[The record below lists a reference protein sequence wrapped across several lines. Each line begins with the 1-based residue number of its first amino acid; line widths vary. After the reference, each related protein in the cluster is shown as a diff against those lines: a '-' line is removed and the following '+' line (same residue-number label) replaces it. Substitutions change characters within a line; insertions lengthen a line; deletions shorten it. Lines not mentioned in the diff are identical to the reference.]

1 MTMKHNQMN
10 MTNQD
15 TLHEHHDMSS
25 MHHDH
30 MDMSSYEHTSH
41 AGMDSMD
48 MSDMKHRFWWA
59 FFLMIPIIIITPFMG
74 IYLPFTFTFPGSSW
88 VSALLSILLY
98 FIGSKPFLDG
108 ARIEFRTKKPAMMSL
123 ITVGLN
129 VTFWYSIYA
138 VLSTQLLH
146 VHVMD
151 FFWEFATLTVIMLLG
166 HRIEMS
172 VTMQA
177 GDATAKLRELMP
189 NIAHVKHDD
198 MWMDMPID
206 ALKSEM
212 IVRVL
217 AGESFPADGNVV
229 EGVSQVDESLM
240 TGESRLVEKKMGS
253 LVVGG
258 TINGNGTL
266 DVKLTNVGNNSF
278 IGQLKETLLSS
289 QDKKSRVETL
299 ADKVAAWLFWVA
311 LLFAIG
317 SLLIWT
323 PVRGLGFATNIAATV
338 LVIACPHAL
347 GLAVPLVI
355 NRTKAIAAK
364 EGILI
369 KNRKALMA
377 ANHLKFAL
385 MDKTG
390 TLTTGQFTVQHFN
403 VYDFNQ
409 SKALGIMS
417 ALDQQSTHPLAQSIV
432 NYAKEKQA
440 PKLQAAHVEN
450 IAGYGVRG
458 KINNR
463 LYTLVSAKYLK
474 QNHITFT
481 PLQMA
486 GSISYLLEDRRVIAA
501 IAQGDHLKESA
512 QIFIRTLLNQ
522 GITPVMITGD
532 NELAAKQIAEKLKI
546 TDIHSQVSPQDKINL
561 VSQYQQHGTTMM
573 IGDGIND
580 APALAQANLSIAIGV
595 GTEVAHASADA
606 ILIANQLS
614 KIIDFINLAKRSN
627 IKQVQNLWWGA
638 SYNIIAIPLAA
649 GVLAFAGIMLNP
661 MIAAVIMSLSTII
674 VAINALL
681 LKH

>member
-1 MTMKHNQMN
+1 
-10 MTNQD
+10 
-15 TLHEHHDMSS
+15 
-25 MHHDH
+25 
-30 MDMSSYEHTSH
+30 
-41 AGMDSMD
+41 
-48 MSDMKHRFWWA
+48 
-59 FFLMIPIIIITPFMG
+59 
-74 IYLPFTFTFPGSSW
+74 
-88 VSALLSILLY
+88 
-98 FIGSKPFLDG
+98 
-108 ARIEFRTKKPAMMSL
+108 
-123 ITVGLN
+123 
-129 VTFWYSIYA
+129 
-138 VLSTQLLH
+138 
-146 VHVMD
+146 MD
-151 FFWEFATLTVIMLLG
+151 FFWEFATLNVIMLLG

-189 NIAHVKHDD
+189 NIAHVKHND
-198 MWMDMPID
+198 MLMDMPID
-206 ALKSEM
+206 TLKSNM

-217 AGESFPADGNVV
+217 AGESFPADGTVV

-240 TGESRLVEKKMGS
+240 TGESRLVEKKIGS
-253 LVVGG
+253 QVVGG
-258 TINGNGTL
+258 SINGNGTL
-266 DVKLTNVGNNSF
+266 DVKLTTVGDNSF

-289 QDKKSRVETL
+289 QDKKSRAETL
-299 ADKVAAWLFWVA
+299 ADKAAAWLFWVA

-323 PVRGLGFATNIAATV
+323 PLRGLGFAVNIAATV
-338 LVIACPHAL
+338 LVIVCPHAL

-355 NRTKAIAAK
+355 NRTKAIAAQ

-369 KNRKALMA
+369 KNRKALVA

-390 TLTTGQFTVQHFN
+390 TLTTGKFTVQHFS
-403 VYDFNQ
+403 VYDFDQ

-432 NYAKEKQA
+432 NYAKEQHA
-440 PKLQAAHVEN
+440 PKIQASHVEN

-458 KINNR
+458 KIDDQ
-463 LYTLVSAKYLK
+463 LYTLASAKYLK

-481 PLQMA
+481 PLQTE
-486 GSISYLLEDRRVIAA
+486 GSISYLLEEGRVIAA

-512 QIFIRTLLNQ
+512 PAFIRTLLNQ

-532 NELAAKQIAEKLKI
+532 NELAAKQIADELKI

-561 VSQYQQHGTTMM
+561 VSEYQQHGTTMM

-606 ILIANQLS
+606 ILIADQLS

-627 IKQVQNLWWGA
+627 TKQVQNLWWGA

-661 MIAAVIMSLSTII
+661 MIAALIMSLSTII

>member
-1 MTMKHNQMN
+1 MTMNHDHMN
-10 MTNQD
+10 MTNKN
-15 TLHEHHDMSS
+15 TSHEHHDMSS
-25 MHHDH
+25 MNHDH
-30 MDMSSYEHTSH
+30 MDMSSHEHTSH

-48 MSDMKHRFWWA
+48 MSDMKRRFWWA
-59 FFLMIPIIIITPFMG
+59 FFLMLPIIIITPFMD
-74 IYLPFTFTFPGSSW
+74 IHLPFTFTFPGSSW
-88 VSALLSILLY
+88 VSALLSTLLY
-98 FIGSKPFLDG
+98 FIGSKPFWDG
-108 ARIEFRTKKPAMMSL
+108 TRAEFRTKKPAMMSL

-138 VLSTQLLH
+138 VLSTQLFH

-151 FFWEFATLTVIMLLG
+151 FFWEFATLNVIMLLG

-198 MWMDMPID
+198 MLMDMPID
-206 ALKSEM
+206 TLKSNM

-217 AGESFPADGNVV
+217 AGESFPADGTVV

-240 TGESRLVEKKMGS
+240 TGESRLVEKKIGS
-253 LVVGG
+253 QVVGG

-266 DVKLTNVGNNSF
+266 DVKLTTVGDDSF

-289 QDKKSRVETL
+289 QDKKSRAETL

-323 PVRGLGFATNIAATV
+323 PLRGLGFAVNIAATV

-355 NRTKAIAAK
+355 NRTKAIAAQ

-369 KNRKALMA
+369 KNRKALVA

-390 TLTTGQFTVQHFN
+390 TLTTGKFTVQHFS
-403 VYDFNQ
+403 VYDFDQ

-432 NYAKEKQA
+432 NYAKEQHA
-440 PKLQAAHVEN
+440 PKIQASHVEN

-458 KINNR
+458 KIDDQ
-463 LYTLVSAKYLK
+463 LYTLASAKYLK

-481 PLQMA
+481 PLQTE
-486 GSISYLLEDRRVIAA
+486 GSISYLLEEGRVIAA

-512 QIFIRTLLNQ
+512 PAFIRTLLNQ

-532 NELAAKQIAEKLKI
+532 NELAAKQIADELKI

-561 VSQYQQHGTTMM
+561 VSEYQQHGTTMM

-606 ILIANQLS
+606 ILIADQLS

-627 IKQVQNLWWGA
+627 TKQVQNLWWGA

-661 MIAAVIMSLSTII
+661 MIAALIMSLSTII

>member
-1 MTMKHNQMN
+1 MTMNHDHMN
-10 MTNQD
+10 MTNKN
-15 TLHEHHDMSS
+15 TSHEHHDMSS
-25 MHHDH
+25 MNHDH
-30 MDMSSYEHTSH
+30 MDMSSHEHTSH

-48 MSDMKHRFWWA
+48 MSDMKRRFWWA
-59 FFLMIPIIIITPFMG
+59 FFLMLPIIIITPFMG
-74 IYLPFTFTFPGSSW
+74 IHLPFTFTFPGSSW
-88 VSALLSILLY
+88 VSALLSTLLY
-98 FIGSKPFLDG
+98 FIGSKPFWDG
-108 ARIEFRTKKPAMMSL
+108 TRAEFRTKKPAMMSL

-138 VLSTQLLH
+138 VLSTQLFH

-151 FFWEFATLTVIMLLG
+151 FFWEFATLNVIMLLG

-198 MWMDMPID
+198 MLMDMPID
-206 ALKSEM
+206 TLKSNM

-217 AGESFPADGNVV
+217 AGESFPADGTVV

-240 TGESRLVEKKMGS
+240 TGESRLVEKKIGS
-253 LVVGG
+253 QVVGG

-266 DVKLTNVGNNSF
+266 DVKLTTVGDDSF

-289 QDKKSRVETL
+289 QDKKSRAETL

-323 PVRGLGFATNIAATV
+323 PLRGLGFAVNIAATV

-355 NRTKAIAAK
+355 NRTKAIAAQ

-369 KNRKALMA
+369 KNRKALVA

-390 TLTTGQFTVQHFN
+390 TLTTGKFTVQHFS
-403 VYDFNQ
+403 VYDFDQ

-432 NYAKEKQA
+432 NYAKEQHA
-440 PKLQAAHVEN
+440 PKIQASHVEN

-458 KINNR
+458 KIDDQ
-463 LYTLVSAKYLK
+463 LYTLASAKYLK

-481 PLQMA
+481 PLQTE
-486 GSISYLLEDRRVIAA
+486 GSISYLLEEGRVIAA

-512 QIFIRTLLNQ
+512 PAFIRTLLNQ

-532 NELAAKQIAEKLKI
+532 NELAAKQIADELKI

-561 VSQYQQHGTTMM
+561 VSEYQQHGTTMM

-627 IKQVQNLWWGA
+627 TKQVQNLWWGA

-661 MIAAVIMSLSTII
+661 MIAALIMSLSTII

>member
-1 MTMKHNQMN
+1 MTMNHDHMN
-10 MTNQD
+10 MTNKN
-15 TLHEHHDMSS
+15 TSHEHHDMSS
-25 MHHDH
+25 MNHDH
-30 MDMSSYEHTSH
+30 MDMSSHEHTSH

-48 MSDMKHRFWWA
+48 MSDMKRRFWWA
-59 FFLMIPIIIITPFMG
+59 FFLMLPIIIITPFMG
-74 IYLPFTFTFPGSSW
+74 IHLPFTFTFPGSSW
-88 VSALLSILLY
+88 VSALLSTLLY
-98 FIGSKPFLDG
+98 FIGSKPFWDG
-108 ARIEFRTKKPAMMSL
+108 TRAEFRTKKPAMMSL

-138 VLSTQLLH
+138 VLSTQLFH

-151 FFWEFATLTVIMLLG
+151 FFWEFATLNVIMLLG

-198 MWMDMPID
+198 MLMDMPID
-206 ALKSEM
+206 TLKSNM

-217 AGESFPADGNVV
+217 AGESFPADGTVV

-240 TGESRLVEKKMGS
+240 TGESRLVEKKIGS
-253 LVVGG
+253 QVVGG

-266 DVKLTNVGNNSF
+266 DVKLTTVGDDSF

-289 QDKKSRVETL
+289 QDKKSRAETL

-323 PVRGLGFATNIAATV
+323 PLRGLGFAVNIAATV

-369 KNRKALMA
+369 KNRKALVA

-390 TLTTGQFTVQHFN
+390 TLTTGKFTVQHFS
-403 VYDFNQ
+403 VYDFDQ

-432 NYAKEKQA
+432 NYAKEQHA
-440 PKLQAAHVEN
+440 PKIQASHVEN

-458 KINNR
+458 KIDDQ
-463 LYTLVSAKYLK
+463 LYTLASAKYLK

-481 PLQMA
+481 PLQTE
-486 GSISYLLEDRRVIAA
+486 GSISYLLEEGRVIAA

-512 QIFIRTLLNQ
+512 PAFIRTLLNQ

-532 NELAAKQIAEKLKI
+532 NELAAKQIADELKI

-561 VSQYQQHGTTMM
+561 VSEYQQHGTTMM

-606 ILIANQLS
+606 ILIADQLS

-627 IKQVQNLWWGA
+627 TKQVQNLWWGA

-661 MIAAVIMSLSTII
+661 MIAALIMSLSTII

>member
-1 MTMKHNQMN
+1 MTMNHDHMN
-10 MTNQD
+10 MTNKN
-15 TLHEHHDMSS
+15 TSHEHHDMSS
-25 MHHDH
+25 MNHDH
-30 MDMSSYEHTSH
+30 MDMSSHEHTSH

-48 MSDMKHRFWWA
+48 MSDMKRRFWWA
-59 FFLMIPIIIITPFMG
+59 FFLMLPIIIITPFMG
-74 IYLPFTFTFPGSSW
+74 IHLPFTFTFPGSSW
-88 VSALLSILLY
+88 VSALLSTLLY
-98 FIGSKPFLDG
+98 FIGSKPFWDG
-108 ARIEFRTKKPAMMSL
+108 TRAEFRTKKPAMMSL

-138 VLSTQLLH
+138 VLSTQLFH

-151 FFWEFATLTVIMLLG
+151 FFWEFATLNVIMLLG

-198 MWMDMPID
+198 MLMDMPID
-206 ALKSEM
+206 TLKSNM

-217 AGESFPADGNVV
+217 AGESFPADGTVV

-240 TGESRLVEKKMGS
+240 TGESRLVEKKIGS
-253 LVVGG
+253 QVVGG

-266 DVKLTNVGNNSF
+266 DVKLTTVGDDSF

-289 QDKKSRVETL
+289 QDKKSRAETL

-323 PVRGLGFATNIAATV
+323 PLRGLGFAVNIAATV

-369 KNRKALMA
+369 KNRKALVA

-390 TLTTGQFTVQHFN
+390 TLTTGKFTVQRFS
-403 VYDFNQ
+403 VYDFDQ

-432 NYAKEKQA
+432 NYAKEQHA
-440 PKLQAAHVEN
+440 PKIQASHVEN

-458 KINNR
+458 KIDDQ
-463 LYTLVSAKYLK
+463 LYTLASAKYLK

-481 PLQMA
+481 PLQTE
-486 GSISYLLEDRRVIAA
+486 GSISYLLEEGRVIAA

-512 QIFIRTLLNQ
+512 PAFIRTLLNQ

-532 NELAAKQIAEKLKI
+532 NELAAKQIADELKI

-561 VSQYQQHGTTMM
+561 VSEYQQHGTTMM

-606 ILIANQLS
+606 ILIADQLS

-627 IKQVQNLWWGA
+627 TKQVQNLWWGA

-661 MIAAVIMSLSTII
+661 MIAALIMSLSTII

>member
-1 MTMKHNQMN
+1 MTMNHDHMN
-10 MTNQD
+10 MTNKD
-15 TLHEHHDMSS
+15 TSHEHHDMSS
-25 MHHDH
+25 MNHDH
-30 MDMSSYEHTSH
+30 MDMSSHEHTSH

-48 MSDMKHRFWWA
+48 MSDMKRRFWWA

-88 VSALLSILLY
+88 VSALLSTLLY
-98 FIGSKPFLDG
+98 FIGSKPFWDG
-108 ARIEFRTKKPAMMSL
+108 TRAEFRTKKPAMMSL

-138 VLSTQLLH
+138 VLSTQLFH

-151 FFWEFATLTVIMLLG
+151 FFWEFATLNVIMLLG

-198 MWMDMPID
+198 MLMDMPID
-206 ALKSEM
+206 TLKSNM

-217 AGESFPADGNVV
+217 AGESFPADGTVV
-229 EGVSQVDESLM
+229 KGVSQVDESLM

-253 LVVGG
+253 QVVGG

-266 DVKLTNVGNNSF
+266 DVKLTTVGDDSF

-289 QDKKSRVETL
+289 QDKKSRAETL

-323 PVRGLGFATNIAATV
+323 PLRGLGFAVNIAATV

-355 NRTKAIAAK
+355 NRTKAIAAQ

-369 KNRKALMA
+369 KNRKALVA

-390 TLTTGQFTVQHFN
+390 TLTTGKFTV
-403 VYDFNQ
+403 
-409 SKALGIMS
+409 
-417 ALDQQSTHPLAQSIV
+417 
-432 NYAKEKQA
+432 
-440 PKLQAAHVEN
+440 
-450 IAGYGVRG
+450 
-458 KINNR
+458 
-463 LYTLVSAKYLK
+463 
-474 QNHITFT
+474 
-481 PLQMA
+481 
-486 GSISYLLEDRRVIAA
+486 
-501 IAQGDHLKESA
+501 
-512 QIFIRTLLNQ
+512 
-522 GITPVMITGD
+522 
-532 NELAAKQIAEKLKI
+532 
-546 TDIHSQVSPQDKINL
+546 
-561 VSQYQQHGTTMM
+561 
-573 IGDGIND
+573 
-580 APALAQANLSIAIGV
+580 
-595 GTEVAHASADA
+595 
-606 ILIANQLS
+606 
-614 KIIDFINLAKRSN
+614 
-627 IKQVQNLWWGA
+627 
-638 SYNIIAIPLAA
+638 
-649 GVLAFAGIMLNP
+649 
-661 MIAAVIMSLSTII
+661 
-674 VAINALL
+674 
-681 LKH
+681 

>member
-1 MTMKHNQMN
+1 M
-10 MTNQD
+10 
-15 TLHEHHDMSS
+15 
-25 MHHDH
+25 
-30 MDMSSYEHTSH
+30 
-41 AGMDSMD
+41 
-48 MSDMKHRFWWA
+48 
-59 FFLMIPIIIITPFMG
+59 
-74 IYLPFTFTFPGSSW
+74 
-88 VSALLSILLY
+88 
-98 FIGSKPFLDG
+98 
-108 ARIEFRTKKPAMMSL
+108 
-123 ITVGLN
+123 
-129 VTFWYSIYA
+129 
-138 VLSTQLLH
+138 
-146 VHVMD
+146 
-151 FFWEFATLTVIMLLG
+151 
-166 HRIEMS
+166 
-172 VTMQA
+172 
-177 GDATAKLRELMP
+177 
-189 NIAHVKHDD
+189 
-198 MWMDMPID
+198 
-206 ALKSEM
+206 
-212 IVRVL
+212 
-217 AGESFPADGNVV
+217 
-229 EGVSQVDESLM
+229 
-240 TGESRLVEKKMGS
+240 
-253 LVVGG
+253 
-258 TINGNGTL
+258 
-266 DVKLTNVGNNSF
+266 
-278 IGQLKETLLSS
+278 
-289 QDKKSRVETL
+289 
-299 ADKVAAWLFWVA
+299 A

-323 PVRGLGFATNIAATV
+323 PLRGLGFAVNIAATV

-355 NRTKAIAAK
+355 NRTKAIAAQ

-369 KNRKALMA
+369 KNRKALVA

-390 TLTTGQFTVQHFN
+390 TLTTGKFTVQHFSA
-403 VYDFNQ
+403 YDFDQ

-432 NYAKEKQA
+432 NYANEQHA
-440 PKLQAAHVEN
+440 PKIQASHVEN

-458 KINNR
+458 KIDDQ
-463 LYTLVSAKYLK
+463 LYTLASAKYLK

-481 PLQMA
+481 PLQTE
-486 GSISYLLEDRRVIAA
+486 GSISYLLEEGRVIAA

-512 QIFIRTLLNQ
+512 PAFIRTLLNQ

-532 NELAAKQIAEKLKI
+532 NELAAKQIADELKI

-561 VSQYQQHGTTMM
+561 VSEYQQHGTTMM

-606 ILIANQLS
+606 ILIADQLS

-627 IKQVQNLWWGA
+627 TKQVQNLWWGA

-661 MIAAVIMSLSTII
+661 MIAALIMSLSTII

>member
-1 MTMKHNQMN
+1 MTMNHDHMN
-10 MTNQD
+10 MTNKD
-15 TLHEHHDMSS
+15 TSHEHHDMSS
-25 MHHDH
+25 MNHDH
-30 MDMSSYEHTSH
+30 MDMSSHEHTSH

-48 MSDMKHRFWWA
+48 MSDMKRRFWWA
-59 FFLMIPIIIITPFMG
+59 FFLMLPIIIITPFMD
-74 IYLPFTFTFPGSSW
+74 IHLPFTFTFPGSSW
-88 VSALLSILLY
+88 VSALLSTLLY
-98 FIGSKPFLDG
+98 FIGSKPFWDG
-108 ARIEFRTKKPAMMSL
+108 TRAEFRTKKPAMMSL

-138 VLSTQLLH
+138 VLSTQLFH
-146 VHVMD
+146 VHVMV
-151 FFWEFATLTVIMLLG
+151 FFWEFATLNVIMLLG

-198 MWMDMPID
+198 MLMDMPID
-206 ALKSEM
+206 TLKSNM

-217 AGESFPADGNVV
+217 AGESFPADGTVV

-240 TGESRLVEKKMGS
+240 TGESRLVEKKIGS
-253 LVVGG
+253 QVVGG

-266 DVKLTNVGNNSF
+266 DVKLTTVGDDSF

-289 QDKKSRVETL
+289 QDKKSCAETL

-323 PVRGLGFATNIAATV
+323 PLRGLGFAVNIAATV

-355 NRTKAIAAK
+355 NRTKAIAAQ

-369 KNRKALMA
+369 KNRKALVA

-390 TLTTGQFTVQHFN
+390 TLTTGKFTVQHFS
-403 VYDFNQ
+403 VYDFDQ

-432 NYAKEKQA
+432 NYAKEQHA
-440 PKLQAAHVEN
+440 PKIQASHVEN

-458 KINNR
+458 KIDDQ
-463 LYTLVSAKYLK
+463 LYTLASAKYLK

-481 PLQMA
+481 PLQTE
-486 GSISYLLEDRRVIAA
+486 GSISYLLEEGRVIAA

-512 QIFIRTLLNQ
+512 PAFIRTLLNQ

-532 NELAAKQIAEKLKI
+532 NELAAKQIADELKI

-561 VSQYQQHGTTMM
+561 VSEYQQHGTTMM

-606 ILIANQLS
+606 ILIADQLS

-627 IKQVQNLWWGA
+627 TKQVQNLWWGA
-638 SYNIIAIPLAA
+638 SYNIIA
-649 GVLAFAGIMLNP
+649 
-661 MIAAVIMSLSTII
+661 
-674 VAINALL
+674 
-681 LKH
+681 

>member
-1 MTMKHNQMN
+1 MTMNHDHMN
-10 MTNQD
+10 MTNKN
-15 TLHEHHDMSS
+15 TSHEHHDMSS
-25 MHHDH
+25 MNHDH
-30 MDMSSYEHTSH
+30 MDMSSHEHTSH

-48 MSDMKHRFWWA
+48 MSDMKRRFWWA
-59 FFLMIPIIIITPFMG
+59 FFLMLPIIIITPFMG
-74 IYLPFTFTFPGSSW
+74 IHLPFTFTFPGSSW
-88 VSALLSILLY
+88 VSALLSTLLY
-98 FIGSKPFLDG
+98 FIGSKPFWDG
-108 ARIEFRTKKPAMMSL
+108 ARAEFRTKKPAMMSL

-138 VLSTQLLH
+138 VLSTQLFH

-151 FFWEFATLTVIMLLG
+151 FFWEFATLNVIMLLG

-189 NIAHVKHDD
+189 NIAHVKHND
-198 MWMDMPID
+198 MLMDMPID
-206 ALKSEM
+206 TLKSNM

-217 AGESFPADGNVV
+217 AGESFPADGTVV

-240 TGESRLVEKKMGS
+240 TGESRLVEKKIGS
-253 LVVGG
+253 QVVGG

-266 DVKLTNVGNNSF
+266 DVKLTTVGDDSF

-289 QDKKSRVETL
+289 QDKKSRAETL

-323 PVRGLGFATNIAATV
+323 PLRGLGFAVNIAATV

-369 KNRKALMA
+369 KNRKALVA

-390 TLTTGQFTVQHFN
+390 TLTTGKFTVQHFS
-403 VYDFNQ
+403 VYDFDQ

-432 NYAKEKQA
+432 NYAKEQHA
-440 PKLQAAHVEN
+440 PKIQASHVEN

-458 KINNR
+458 KIDDQ
-463 LYTLVSAKYLK
+463 LYKLASAKYLK

-481 PLQMA
+481 PLQTE
-486 GSISYLLEDRRVIAA
+486 GSISYLLEEGRVIAA

-512 QIFIRTLLNQ
+512 PAFIRTLLNQ

-532 NELAAKQIAEKLKI
+532 NELAAKQIADELKI

-561 VSQYQQHGTTMM
+561 VSEYQQHGTTMM

-606 ILIANQLS
+606 ILIADQLS

-627 IKQVQNLWWGA
+627 TKQVQNLWWGA

-661 MIAAVIMSLSTII
+661 MIAALIMSLSTII

>member
-1 MTMKHNQMN
+1 MTMNHDHMN
-10 MTNQD
+10 MTNKN
-15 TLHEHHDMSS
+15 TSHEHHDMSS
-25 MHHDH
+25 MNHDH
-30 MDMSSYEHTSH
+30 MDMSSHEHTSH

-48 MSDMKHRFWWA
+48 MSDMKRRFWWA
-59 FFLMIPIIIITPFMG
+59 FFLMLPIIIITPFMG
-74 IYLPFTFTFPGSSW
+74 IHLPFTFTFPGSSW
-88 VSALLSILLY
+88 VSALLSTLLY
-98 FIGSKPFLDG
+98 FIGSKPFWDG
-108 ARIEFRTKKPAMMSL
+108 TRTEFRTKKPAMMSL

-138 VLSTQLLH
+138 VLSTQLFH

-151 FFWEFATLTVIMLLG
+151 FFWEFATLNVIMLLG

-189 NIAHVKHDD
+189 NIAHVKHND
-198 MWMDMPID
+198 MLMDMPID
-206 ALKSEM
+206 TLKSNM

-217 AGESFPADGNVV
+217 AGESFPADGTVV

-240 TGESRLVEKKMGS
+240 TGESRLVEKKIGS
-253 LVVGG
+253 QVVGG

-266 DVKLTNVGNNSF
+266 DVKLTTVGDDSF

-289 QDKKSRVETL
+289 QDKKSRAETL

-323 PVRGLGFATNIAATV
+323 PLRGLGFAVNIAATV

-355 NRTKAIAAK
+355 NRTKAIAAQ

-369 KNRKALMA
+369 KNRKALVA

-390 TLTTGQFTVQHFN
+390 TLTTGKFTVQHFS
-403 VYDFNQ
+403 VYDFDQ

-432 NYAKEKQA
+432 NYAKEQHA
-440 PKLQAAHVEN
+440 PKIQASHVEN

-458 KINNR
+458 KIDDQ
-463 LYTLVSAKYLK
+463 LYTLASAKYLK

-481 PLQMA
+481 PLQTE
-486 GSISYLLEDRRVIAA
+486 GSISYLLEEGRVIAA

-512 QIFIRTLLNQ
+512 PAFICTLLNQ

-532 NELAAKQIAEKLKI
+532 NELAAKQIADELKI

-561 VSQYQQHGTTMM
+561 VSEYQQHGTTMM

-606 ILIANQLS
+606 ILIADQLS

-627 IKQVQNLWWGA
+627 TKQVQNLWWGA

-661 MIAAVIMSLSTII
+661 MIAALIMSLSTII

>member
-1 MTMKHNQMN
+1 MTMNHDHMN
-10 MTNQD
+10 MTNKN
-15 TLHEHHDMSS
+15 TSHEHHDMSS
-25 MHHDH
+25 MNHDH
-30 MDMSSYEHTSH
+30 MAMSSHEHTSH

-48 MSDMKHRFWWA
+48 MSDMKRRFWWA
-59 FFLMIPIIIITPFMG
+59 FFLMLPIIIITPFMG
-74 IYLPFTFTFPGSSW
+74 IHLPFTFTFPGSSW
-88 VSALLSILLY
+88 VSALLSTLLY
-98 FIGSKPFLDG
+98 FIGSKPFWDG
-108 ARIEFRTKKPAMMSL
+108 AHAEFRTKKPAMMSL

-138 VLSTQLLH
+138 VLSTQLFH

-151 FFWEFATLTVIMLLG
+151 FFWEFATLNVIMLLG

-198 MWMDMPID
+198 MLMDMPID
-206 ALKSEM
+206 TLKSNM

-217 AGESFPADGNVV
+217 AGESFPADGTVV

-240 TGESRLVEKKMGS
+240 TGESRLVEKKIGS
-253 LVVGG
+253 QVVGG

-266 DVKLTNVGNNSF
+266 DVKLTTVGDDSF

-289 QDKKSRVETL
+289 QDKKSRAETL

-323 PVRGLGFATNIAATV
+323 PLRGLGFAVNIAATV

-369 KNRKALMA
+369 KNRKALVA

-390 TLTTGQFTVQHFN
+390 TLTTGKFTVQRFS
-403 VYDFNQ
+403 VYDFDQ

-432 NYAKEKQA
+432 NYAKEQHA
-440 PKLQAAHVEN
+440 PKIQASHVEN

-458 KINNR
+458 KIDDQ
-463 LYTLVSAKYLK
+463 LYTLASAKYLK

-481 PLQMA
+481 PLQTE
-486 GSISYLLEDRRVIAA
+486 GSISYLLEEGRVIAA

-512 QIFIRTLLNQ
+512 PAFIRTLLNQ

-532 NELAAKQIAEKLKI
+532 NELAAKQIADELKI

-561 VSQYQQHGTTMM
+561 VSEYQQHGTTMM

-606 ILIANQLS
+606 ILIADQLS

-627 IKQVQNLWWGA
+627 TKQVQNLWWGA

-661 MIAAVIMSLSTII
+661 MIAALIMSLSTII

>member
-1 MTMKHNQMN
+1 
-10 MTNQD
+10 
-15 TLHEHHDMSS
+15 
-25 MHHDH
+25 
-30 MDMSSYEHTSH
+30 
-41 AGMDSMD
+41 
-48 MSDMKHRFWWA
+48 
-59 FFLMIPIIIITPFMG
+59 
-74 IYLPFTFTFPGSSW
+74 
-88 VSALLSILLY
+88 
-98 FIGSKPFLDG
+98 
-108 ARIEFRTKKPAMMSL
+108 MMSL

-138 VLSTQLLH
+138 VLSTQLFH

-151 FFWEFATLTVIMLLG
+151 FFWEFATLNVIMLLG

-198 MWMDMPID
+198 MLMDMPID
-206 ALKSEM
+206 TLKSNM

-217 AGESFPADGNVV
+217 AGESFPADGTVV
-229 EGVSQVDESLM
+229 KGVSQVDESLM

-253 LVVGG
+253 QVVGG

-266 DVKLTNVGNNSF
+266 DVKLTTVGDDSF

-289 QDKKSRVETL
+289 QDKKSRAETL

-323 PVRGLGFATNIAATV
+323 PLRGLGFAVNIAATV

-355 NRTKAIAAK
+355 NRTKAIAAQ

-369 KNRKALMA
+369 KNRKALVA

-390 TLTTGQFTVQHFN
+390 TLTTGKFTVQHFS
-403 VYDFNQ
+403 VYDFDQ

-432 NYAKEKQA
+432 NYAKEQHA
-440 PKLQAAHVEN
+440 PKIQASHVEN

-458 KINNR
+458 KIDDQ
-463 LYTLVSAKYLK
+463 LYTLASAKYLK

-481 PLQMA
+481 PLQTE
-486 GSISYLLEDRRVIAA
+486 GSISYLLEEGRVIAA

-512 QIFIRTLLNQ
+512 PAFIRTLLNQ

-532 NELAAKQIAEKLKI
+532 NELAAKQIADELKI

-561 VSQYQQHGTTMM
+561 VSEYQQHGTTMM

-606 ILIANQLS
+606 ILIADQLS

-627 IKQVQNLWWGA
+627 TKQVQNLWWGA

-661 MIAAVIMSLSTII
+661 MIAALIMSLSTII

>member
-1 MTMKHNQMN
+1 MTMNHDHMN
-10 MTNQD
+10 MTNKN
-15 TLHEHHDMSS
+15 TSHEHHDMSS
-25 MHHDH
+25 MNHDH
-30 MDMSSYEHTSH
+30 MDMSSHEHTSH

-48 MSDMKHRFWWA
+48 MSDMKRRFWWA
-59 FFLMIPIIIITPFMG
+59 FFLMLPIIIITPFMG
-74 IYLPFTFTFPGSSW
+74 IHLPFTFTFPGSSW
-88 VSALLSILLY
+88 VSALLSTLLY
-98 FIGSKPFLDG
+98 FIGSKPFWDG
-108 ARIEFRTKKPAMMSL
+108 TRAEFRTKKPAMMSL

-138 VLSTQLLH
+138 VLSTQLFH

-151 FFWEFATLTVIMLLG
+151 FFWEFATLNVIMLLG

-189 NIAHVKHDD
+189 NIAHVKHND
-198 MWMDMPID
+198 MLMDMPID
-206 ALKSEM
+206 TLKSNM

-217 AGESFPADGNVV
+217 AGESFPADGTVV

-240 TGESRLVEKKMGS
+240 TGESRLVEKKIGS
-253 LVVGG
+253 QVVGG

-266 DVKLTNVGNNSF
+266 DVKLTTVGDDSF

-289 QDKKSRVETL
+289 QDKKSRAETL

-323 PVRGLGFATNIAATV
+323 PLRGLGFAVNIAATV

-355 NRTKAIAAK
+355 NRTKAIAAQ

-369 KNRKALMA
+369 KNRKALVA

-390 TLTTGQFTVQHFN
+390 TLTTGKFTVQHFS
-403 VYDFNQ
+403 VYDFDQ
-409 SKALGIMS
+409 SKALEIMS

-432 NYAKEKQA
+432 NYAKEQHA
-440 PKLQAAHVEN
+440 PKIQASHVEN

-458 KINNR
+458 KIDDQ
-463 LYTLVSAKYLK
+463 LYTLASAKYLK

-481 PLQMA
+481 PLQTE
-486 GSISYLLEDRRVIAA
+486 GSISYLLEEGRVIAA

-512 QIFIRTLLNQ
+512 PAFIRTLLNQ

-532 NELAAKQIAEKLKI
+532 NELAAKQIADELKI

-561 VSQYQQHGTTMM
+561 VSEYQQHGTTMM

-606 ILIANQLS
+606 ILIADQLS

-627 IKQVQNLWWGA
+627 TKQVQNLWWGA

-661 MIAAVIMSLSTII
+661 MIAALIMSLSTII

>member
-1 MTMKHNQMN
+1 MTMNHDHMN
-10 MTNQD
+10 MTNKN
-15 TLHEHHDMSS
+15 TSHEHHDMSS
-25 MHHDH
+25 MNHDH
-30 MDMSSYEHTSH
+30 MDMSSHEHTSH

-48 MSDMKHRFWWA
+48 MSDMKRRFWWA
-59 FFLMIPIIIITPFMG
+59 FFLMLPIIIITPFMD
-74 IYLPFTFTFPGSSW
+74 IHLPFTFTFPGSSW
-88 VSALLSILLY
+88 VSALLSTLLY
-98 FIGSKPFLDG
+98 FIGSKPFWDG
-108 ARIEFRTKKPAMMSL
+108 TRAEFRTKKPAMMSL

-138 VLSTQLLH
+138 VLSTQLFH

-151 FFWEFATLTVIMLLG
+151 FFWEFATLNVIMLLG

-189 NIAHVKHDD
+189 NIAHVKHND
-198 MWMDMPID
+198 MLMDMPID
-206 ALKSEM
+206 TLKSNM

-217 AGESFPADGNVV
+217 AGESFPADGTVV

-240 TGESRLVEKKMGS
+240 TGESRLVEKKIGS
-253 LVVGG
+253 QVVGG

-266 DVKLTNVGNNSF
+266 DVKLTTVGDDSF

-289 QDKKSRVETL
+289 QDKKSRAETL

-323 PVRGLGFATNIAATV
+323 PLRGLGFAVNIAATV

-355 NRTKAIAAK
+355 NRTKAIAAQ

-369 KNRKALMA
+369 KNRKALVA

-390 TLTTGQFTVQHFN
+390 TLTTGKFTVQHFS
-403 VYDFNQ
+403 VYDFDQ

-432 NYAKEKQA
+432 NYAKEQHA
-440 PKLQAAHVEN
+440 PKIQASHVEN

-458 KINNR
+458 KIDDQ
-463 LYTLVSAKYLK
+463 LYTLASAKYLK

-481 PLQMA
+481 PLQTE
-486 GSISYLLEDRRVIAA
+486 GSISYLLEEGRVIAA

-512 QIFIRTLLNQ
+512 PAFIRTLLNQ

-532 NELAAKQIAEKLKI
+532 NELAAKQIADELKI

-561 VSQYQQHGTTMM
+561 VSEYQQHGTTMM

-606 ILIANQLS
+606 ILIADQLS

-627 IKQVQNLWWGA
+627 TKQVQNLWWGA

-661 MIAAVIMSLSTII
+661 MIAALIMSLSTII

>member
-1 MTMKHNQMN
+1 MTMNHDHMN
-10 MTNQD
+10 MTNKN
-15 TLHEHHDMSS
+15 TSHEHHDMSS
-25 MHHDH
+25 MNHDH
-30 MDMSSYEHTSH
+30 MDMSSHEHTSH

-48 MSDMKHRFWWA
+48 MSDMKRRFWWA
-59 FFLMIPIIIITPFMG
+59 FFLMLPIIIITPFMG
-74 IYLPFTFTFPGSSW
+74 IHLPFTFTFPGSSW
-88 VSALLSILLY
+88 VSALLSTLLY
-98 FIGSKPFLDG
+98 FIGSKPFWDG
-108 ARIEFRTKKPAMMSL
+108 TRAEFRTKKPAMMSL

-138 VLSTQLLH
+138 VLSTQLFH

-151 FFWEFATLTVIMLLG
+151 FFWEFATLNVIMLLG

-198 MWMDMPID
+198 MLMDMPID
-206 ALKSEM
+206 TLKSNM

-217 AGESFPADGNVV
+217 AGESFPADGTVV

-240 TGESRLVEKKMGS
+240 TGESRLVEKKIGS
-253 LVVGG
+253 QVVGG

-266 DVKLTNVGNNSF
+266 DVKLTTVGDDSF

-289 QDKKSRVETL
+289 QDKKSRAETL

-323 PVRGLGFATNIAATV
+323 PLRGLGFAVNIAATV

-355 NRTKAIAAK
+355 NRTKAIAAQ

-369 KNRKALMA
+369 KNRKALVA

-390 TLTTGQFTVQHFN
+390 TLTTGKFTVQHFS
-403 VYDFNQ
+403 VYDFDQ

-432 NYAKEKQA
+432 NYAKEQHA
-440 PKLQAAHVEN
+440 PKIQASHVEN

-458 KINNR
+458 KIDDQ
-463 LYTLVSAKYLK
+463 LYTLASAKYLK

-481 PLQMA
+481 PLQTE
-486 GSISYLLEDRRVIAA
+486 GSISYLLEEGRVIAA

-512 QIFIRTLLNQ
+512 PAFIRTLLNQ

-532 NELAAKQIAEKLKI
+532 NELAAKQIADELKI

-561 VSQYQQHGTTMM
+561 VSEYQQHGTTMM

-606 ILIANQLS
+606 ILIADQLS

-627 IKQVQNLWWGA
+627 TKQVQNLWWGA

-661 MIAAVIMSLSTII
+661 MIAALIMSLSTII

>member
-1 MTMKHNQMN
+1 MTMNHDHMN
-10 MTNQD
+10 MTNKN
-15 TLHEHHDMSS
+15 TSHEHHDMSS
-25 MHHDH
+25 MNHDH
-30 MDMSSYEHTSH
+30 MDMSSHEHTSH

-48 MSDMKHRFWWA
+48 MSDMKRRFWWA
-59 FFLMIPIIIITPFMG
+59 FFLMLPIIIITPFMG
-74 IYLPFTFTFPGSSW
+74 IHLPFTFTFPGSSW
-88 VSALLSILLY
+88 VSALLSTLLY
-98 FIGSKPFLDG
+98 FIGSKPFWDG
-108 ARIEFRTKKPAMMSL
+108 TRAEFRTKKPAMMSL

-138 VLSTQLLH
+138 VLSTQLFH
-146 VHVMD
+146 VHVMN
-151 FFWEFATLTVIMLLG
+151 FFWEFATLNVIMLLG

-198 MWMDMPID
+198 MLMDMPID
-206 ALKSEM
+206 TLKSNM

-217 AGESFPADGNVV
+217 AGESFPADGTVV

-240 TGESRLVEKKMGS
+240 TGESRLVEKKIGS
-253 LVVGG
+253 QVVGG

-266 DVKLTNVGNNSF
+266 DVKLTTVGDDSF

-289 QDKKSRVETL
+289 QDKKSRAETL

-323 PVRGLGFATNIAATV
+323 PLRGLGFAVNIAATV

-369 KNRKALMA
+369 KNRKALVA

-390 TLTTGQFTVQHFN
+390 TLTTGKFTVQHFS
-403 VYDFNQ
+403 VYDFDQ

-432 NYAKEKQA
+432 NYAKEQHA
-440 PKLQAAHVEN
+440 PKIQASHVEN

-458 KINNR
+458 KIDDQ
-463 LYTLVSAKYLK
+463 LYTLASAKYLK

-481 PLQMA
+481 PLQTE
-486 GSISYLLEDRRVIAA
+486 GSISYLLEEGRVIAA

-512 QIFIRTLLNQ
+512 PAFIRTLLNQ

-532 NELAAKQIAEKLKI
+532 NELAAKQIADELKI

-561 VSQYQQHGTTMM
+561 VSEYQQHGTTMM

-606 ILIANQLS
+606 ILIADQLS

-627 IKQVQNLWWGA
+627 TKQVQNLWWGA

-661 MIAAVIMSLSTII
+661 MIAALIMSLSTII

>member
-1 MTMKHNQMN
+1 MTMNHDHMN
-10 MTNQD
+10 MTNKN
-15 TLHEHHDMSS
+15 TSHEHHDMSS
-25 MHHDH
+25 MNHDH
-30 MDMSSYEHTSH
+30 MDMSSHEHTSH
-41 AGMDSMD
+41 AGTDSMD
-48 MSDMKHRFWWA
+48 MSDMKRRFWWA
-59 FFLMIPIIIITPFMG
+59 FFLMLPIIIITPFMG
-74 IYLPFTFTFPGSSW
+74 IHLPFTFTFPGSSW
-88 VSALLSILLY
+88 VSALLSTLLY
-98 FIGSKPFLDG
+98 FIGSKPFWDG
-108 ARIEFRTKKPAMMSL
+108 TRAEFRTKKPAMMSL

-138 VLSTQLLH
+138 VLSTQLFH

-151 FFWEFATLTVIMLLG
+151 FFWEFATLNVIMLLG

-198 MWMDMPID
+198 MLMDMPID
-206 ALKSEM
+206 TLKSNM

-217 AGESFPADGNVV
+217 AGESFPADGTVV

-240 TGESRLVEKKMGS
+240 TGESRLVEKKIGS
-253 LVVGG
+253 QVVGG

-266 DVKLTNVGNNSF
+266 DVKLTTVGDDSF

-289 QDKKSRVETL
+289 QDKKSRAETL

-323 PVRGLGFATNIAATV
+323 PLRGLGFAVNIAATV

-355 NRTKAIAAK
+355 NRTKAIAAQ

-369 KNRKALMA
+369 KNRKALVA

-390 TLTTGQFTVQHFN
+390 TLTTGKFTVQHFS
-403 VYDFNQ
+403 VYDFDQ

-432 NYAKEKQA
+432 NYAKEQHA
-440 PKLQAAHVEN
+440 PKIQASHVEN

-458 KINNR
+458 KIDDQ
-463 LYTLVSAKYLK
+463 LYTLASAKYLK

-481 PLQMA
+481 PLQTE
-486 GSISYLLEDRRVIAA
+486 GSISYLLEEGRVIAA

-512 QIFIRTLLNQ
+512 PAFIRTLLNQ

-532 NELAAKQIAEKLKI
+532 NELAAKQIADELKI

-561 VSQYQQHGTTMM
+561 VSEYQQHGTTMM

-606 ILIANQLS
+606 ILIADQLS

-627 IKQVQNLWWGA
+627 TKQVQDLWWGA

-661 MIAAVIMSLSTII
+661 MIAALIMSLSTII